1 MQRLIGLVVAASCL
15 SFVWLASPSLAGRE
29 LAVIVHKGSPAQTL
43 SVNEVRAYYM
53 KKQGA
58 WSDGSKVRPVQQSG
72 DVRDG
77 FVKRTLGM
85 STTEFERYWL
95 ELKYSAAESP
105 PKQVESDDDVI
116 RFVGA
121 MKGAIGFVDNESLD
135 PGALGKVKVVLRA
148 GY

>member
-1 MQRLIGLVVAASCL
+1 MQRLFSLVVVASCWCSAL
-15 SFVWLASPSLAGRE
+15 LADVSLAGRE
-29 LAVIVHKGSPAQTL
+29 LSVIVHKASPAQSL
-43 SVNEVRAYYM
+43 SVEEARVYYL
-53 KKQGA
+53 KKQLA
-58 WSDGSKVRPVQQSG
+58 WSDGTKVRPVEQSG

-85 STTEFERYWL
+85 SVTEYQRYWL

-105 PKQVESDDDVI
+105 PKQVEDDADVV

-121 MKGAIGFVDNESLD
+121 MKGAIGFVDSESLD
-135 PGALGKVKVVLRA
+135 PAALGKVKVVLRT